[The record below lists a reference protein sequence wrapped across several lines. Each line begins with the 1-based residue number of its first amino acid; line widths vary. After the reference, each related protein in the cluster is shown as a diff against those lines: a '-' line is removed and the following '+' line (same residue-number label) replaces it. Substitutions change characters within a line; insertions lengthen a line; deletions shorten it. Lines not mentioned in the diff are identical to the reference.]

1 MDLPPGTRILNLVI
15 AQKIGH
21 GAFGEIYSA
30 VDVVTGTIWA
40 VKTESPIARRKTLA
54 FEYQILAQ
62 VQSSPHF
69 PRLGMLGRCSAFSF
83 YSMENLGPSLSA
95 IAKRIEPRR
104 FSFSTGVRASY
115 HILKCIE
122 SFHRFGF
129 VHRDIKPGNILT
141 RDSAEYPLCLID
153 FGLSRVY
160 VNPETGQHLPQRPR
174 VGFRGTRAYASR
186 YAHLSQDL
194 SRRDDL
200 ISWFYLTFELTIGP
214 LPWRRCA
221 DKAQILYQ
229 KDNFDIQRRVEA
241 MAPELFEVWKHIGKL
256 GFQDAPNY
264 RVLDHYLMKMI
275 NNQAIAM
282 DCPYDW
288 GEMLREERARMA
300 ASLESIR
307 ERNAVPDAADITREN
322 EGGGGGE
329 GIRDSLLSP
338 HMTVPPPFSHESET
352 EACGCC

>member
-1 MDLPPGTRILNLVI
+1 MDLPPGTRILNLII
-15 AQKIGH
+15 AHKIGH

-30 VDVVTGTIWA
+30 IDAVTGTPWA
-40 VKTESPIARRKTLA
+40 VKTESPSARRKTLA
-54 FEYQILAQ
+54 FEYQILSQ

-69 PRLGMLGRCSAFSF
+69 PRLGTLGRCNMFSF
-83 YSMENLGPSLSA
+83 YSMETLGPSLSA
-95 IAKRIEPRR
+95 IYKRMEPRR

-141 RDSAEYPLCLID
+141 RENPEFPLCLID

-214 LPWRRCA
+214 LPWRRCS

-241 MAPELFEVWKHIGKL
+241 IAPELFEVWKHIGKL
-256 GFQDAPNY
+256 GFQDQPNY
-264 RVLDHYLMKMI
+264 RYLHHYLMKMI
-275 NNQAIAM
+275 NNQAIEM
-282 DCPYDW
+282 DGIFDW
-288 GEMLREERARMA
+288 SDILREERGRMA
-300 ASLESIR
+300 ANLEDIR
-307 ERNAVPDAADITREN
+307 ERNVVHDATDITREN
-322 EGGGGGE
+322 QGGE
-329 GIRDSLLSP
+329 GMGEPLLSP

-352 EACGCC
+352 EKCGCC